1 MLLSK
6 AIRMA
11 KVSAKGGF
19 SLFLGVSLST
29 VISTVAIF
37 LVAAL
42 LTEDEYGLYTIAF
55 IPPTLFGLFRDWG
68 INSAMIKNLAQYR
81 SEEKTNEMRNVLA
94 SGLLFESALGILLS
108 VMSFSLAG
116 FLATNV
122 FNRPETKIMIE
133 IASVIILANSLAIA
147 SQSTFIGYERMEFHS
162 LTLICQSCLKAVLAP
177 ILVLLGYGTLGAV
190 LGQVMSVLIT
200 STLAIVIF
208 YLVFYRKIHLPKND
222 GPNLS
227 RTLRTMLRYGL
238 PLSVSTILSG
248 FLAQFYNFLMVIYS
262 SNSIIGNYSIALNF
276 SMLITFFTT
285 PIATVLFPAFS
296 KLDAEKEME
305 TLRTVFQSSV
315 KYAALFT
322 IPATTAIIVLSEPL
336 VFTLF
341 GQKYSHAPLF
351 LTLYAV
357 NFLYTGLG
365 SLSLGNFLNGQGKT
379 KFTMKLTLLTIS
391 IGLPLST
398 ILIPKFGITGLIAT
412 TLVAGIPSLVT
423 GIWWIKKHFTVTVD
437 WTSSTK
443 IFLASAT
450 AAAITYIILS
460 QLSLHHWTKLIIGGT
475 IFLITYLTTTPLVRA
490 VNQTDIKN
498 LREILSDLGP
508 LSYIFNLPLN
518 IMEKLVLISQKARA
532 HADA

>member
-1 MLLSK
+1 MSK
-6 AIRMA
+6 AIRIA
-11 KVSAKGGF
+11 KVSARGGF

-29 VISTVAIF
+29 VISAVAVF
-37 LVAAL
+37 LVATL

-55 IPPTLFGLFRDWG
+55 IPPALFGLFRDWG
-68 INSAMIKNLAQYR
+68 INSAMIKYLAQYK
-81 SEEKTNEMRNVLA
+81 SEDKTNEMRNVLA

-108 VMSFSLAG
+108 IISFSLAG

-122 FNRPETKIMIE
+122 FNRPEIKIMIE
-133 IASVIILANSLAIA
+133 IASVIILTNSLAIA
-147 SQSTFIGYERMEFHS
+147 SQSTFIGFERMEFHS

-177 ILVLLGYGTLGAV
+177 LLVLLGYGTLGAV

-248 FLAQFYNFLMVIYS
+248 FLAQFYNFLMVIYC

-276 SMLITFFTT
+276 SVLITFFTT

-296 KLDAEKEME
+296 KLNAEKEKE

-379 KFTMKLTLLTIS
+379 KFTLKLTLLTIS

-423 GIWWIKKHFTVTVD
+423 GIWWIKKHFAVTVD

-450 AAAITYIILS
+450 AAAITHIILS